1 MEKKERHFVLVHGA
15 FHGAWC
21 WYKVAT
27 LLKSSGHNVTAP
39 DLAASGVHPKQVH
52 ELHSISDYYEP
63 LMEFMASLPAEKRVI
78 LVDHSLGGISLSAA
92 MERFPEK
99 VSVAVF
105 STAMMP
111 GPDFSYASIRKEFA
125 RKGLNSKLE
134 GQYTFHNG
142 PDNPS
147 TSLLAGPNYMSSS
160 VYQLSPP
167 EDMTLAMFLIRPVAL
182 YGGKISLSIEL
193 TEENMDQSCA
203 LASKKFQR
211 NILNV
216 VL

>member
-27 LLKSSGHNVTAP
+27 LLKSSGHNVTAL

-63 LMEFMASLPAEKRVI
+63 LMEFMALFASREKGDSI
-78 LVDHSLGGISLSAA
+78 
-92 MERFPEK
+92 
-99 VSVAVF
+99 F

-142 PDNPS
+142 PDNPP

-182 YGGKISLSIEL
+182 YGGKISLFIEL
-193 TEENMDQSCA
+193 TEENMDQ
-203 LASKKFQR
+203 
-211 NILNV
+211 
-216 VL
+216 